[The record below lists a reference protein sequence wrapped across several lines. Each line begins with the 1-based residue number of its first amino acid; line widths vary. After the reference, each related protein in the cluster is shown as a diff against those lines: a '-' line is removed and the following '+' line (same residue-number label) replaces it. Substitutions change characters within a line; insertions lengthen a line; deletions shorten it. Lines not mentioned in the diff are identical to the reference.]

1 MNRIWTFCKAHK
13 NIIFLGL
20 IVVLALRVFL
30 PQLDSL
36 TQSVEEL
43 KQADLSWILLGL
55 VFFSFSTPLVTWQ
68 FVEIALAPLKFLL
81 TLRVQIA
88 SLFVSKLLPVGLG
101 NIAINMYYFV
111 QEKHTLAQATAVM
124 AANTVTGA
132 IAYVIMIILG
142 FTFSDFNIENGGV
155 NMPDWSLGTIV
166 LIILSV
172 VAILYL
178 VYRIPKVRGKV
189 NNAISDLMDSFKPYK
204 KRPWSIVL
212 ATLLNGIGS
221 AMSLLAL
228 FTSAH
233 ALGIDLSIS
242 QALVAYTLGN
252 IASAVVPTPG
262 GIGSAEAGI
271 YAGLTLVGI
280 ESSSAIGITLLYR
293 LITYWIPIVPGYIF
307 FRGLKKDVLKNFDLK
322 SSAKT
327 AKEATS

>member
-1 MNRIWTFCKAHK
+1 M
-13 NIIFLGL
+13 
-20 IVVLALRVFL
+20 FL

-36 TQSVEEL
+36 ADSVEEL
-43 KQADLSWILLGL
+43 KQADPSWVFLGL
-55 VFFSFSTPLVTWQ
+55 IIFSFGTPLVTWQ
-68 FVEIALAPLKFLL
+68 FVEIALSPLKFLL

-124 AANTVTGA
+124 AASTVTGA
-132 IAYVIMIILG
+132 IAYAIMMVLG
-142 FTFSDFNIENGGV
+142 FTFSDFNIENGS
-155 NMPDWSLGTIV
+155 MSTPDWSLGTILLV
-166 LIILSV
+166 ILSIL
-172 VAILYL
+172 AILYL
-178 VYRIPKVRGKV
+178 VYRIPKVKLKV
-189 NNAISDLMDSFKPYK
+189 TNAIKDLINSIKPYK

-212 ATLLNGIGS
+212 ATLLNGLGS
-221 AMSLLAL
+221 SMSLFAL
-228 FTSAH
+228 YASAH